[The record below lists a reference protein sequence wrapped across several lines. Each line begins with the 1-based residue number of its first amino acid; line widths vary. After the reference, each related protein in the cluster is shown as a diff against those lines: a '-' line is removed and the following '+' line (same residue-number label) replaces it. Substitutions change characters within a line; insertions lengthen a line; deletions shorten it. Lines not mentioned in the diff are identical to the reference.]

1 MTPILAALAS
11 ADPAGGA
18 AAPSPETVGLLRR
31 MIQLGGPASLS
42 GTRRVAAAAHGFE
55 PEGGGEGDEGHVAF
69 TTALELACARCPDPE
84 LVLALVEA
92 RPFSLCDGLLGGW
105 SGALLPG
112 AVAEF
117 VAAEARCMFLALAE
131 ALHHDATRE
140 AVPDEIRERARQ
152 AIGEQVGQSELK
164 GSALAAVR
172 AIDRQVRGSAFWQLR
187 SDVLNDG
194 ALQEFL
200 RGNDAFQEL
209 VCGVYRMNKAGR
221 LLRGSEPEEGI
232 PAESPL
238 SARDHDRILDAARGE
253 PDCLFW
259 HLRDS
264 PSLFLRENPS
274 DSSRAV
280 R

>member
-42 GTRRVAAAAHGFE
+42 GTRRVATAGFE
-55 PEGGGEGDEGHVAF
+55 PEGGGDDEGRRGAF
-69 TTALELACARCPDPE
+69 TTALELACTRCPDPE

-92 RPFSLCDGLLGGW
+92 RPFSLCDSLLGDW
-105 SGALLPG
+105 SALLPG
-112 AVAEF
+112 AIAES
-117 VAAEARCMFLALAE
+117 VTAEARYTFLALAE
-131 ALHHDATRE
+131 ALLHDATRG
-140 AVPDEIRERARQ
+140 AVPDEIRERARE
-152 AIGEQVGQSELK
+152 AIGERVVPDEVK
-164 GSALAAVR
+164 GSALAAVQ
-172 AIDRQVRGSAFWQLR
+172 AVDMQVRGSAFWQLR
-187 SDVLNDG
+187 SDVLSDG

-209 VCGVYRMNKAGR
+209 VCGIFRMNKAGR
-221 LLRGSEPEEGI
+221 LLRGSEPEEGM
-232 PAESPL
+232 PAESAL
-238 SARDHDRILDAARGE
+238 SAGDHARILDAAQGE

-280 R
+280 Q